1 MVHREDMMKYKLLI
15 VDDDEGILQLLKDYF
30 ELEGYLVYS
39 AKSGEEALRK
49 IELNPDLILL
59 DINMPN
65 LDGITVCKRI
75 RDIISCPI
83 IFLTARA
90 QEEDKIQGLLV
101 GGDDYII
108 KPFSIEELGARV
120 LAHLRREER
129 KSQKAEVSFFDGL
142 AIQYSKRM
150 VSWQDKEIAFT
161 KTEFDI
167 IEVLSMN
174 RGRVFDKETI
184 YEKLWGFDK
193 EGDSSIITEHVRRI
207 RMKLSKYT
215 DKTFIET
222 VWGVGYRWTI

>member
-1 MVHREDMMKYKLLI
+1 MKYRLLI
-15 VDDDEGILQLLKDYF
+15 VDDEEGILQLLKDYF
-30 ELEGYLVYS
+30 ELEGYIVYL

-49 IELNPDLILL
+49 IETNPDLILL

-83 IFLTARA
+83 LFLTARA

-108 KPFSIEELGARV
+108 KPFHIEELGARV
-120 LAHLRREER
+120 FAHLRREER
-129 KSQKAEVSFFDGL
+129 KGQKTEVSIFDGL
-142 AIQYSKRM
+142 TIQYGNRKIC
-150 VSWQDKEIAFT
+150 WQEEEIPFT

-167 IEVLSMN
+167 IEILSMN
-174 RGRVFDKETI
+174 RGRVFDKECI
-184 YEKLWGFDK
+184 YERLWGFDK
-193 EGDSSIITEHVRRI
+193 EGDSNIITEHVRRI
-207 RMKLSKYT
+207 RMKLTKYT
-215 DKTFIET
+215 ERTFIET